1 MEEGKSGFWAA
12 RCRKEG
18 GKVFEGGKQ
27 EAEEEREGGRSSVS
41 PASGGMMGAASTPG
55 STGTMGAAGTSIALA
70 MRSLSR
76 HLKG

>member
-1 MEEGKSGFWAA
+1 VEEGKSGFWAA

-27 EAEEEREGGRSSVS
+27 EAEEERKGGVS